1 MAEPADPGGSSSLR
15 DLAEKIL
22 PFGGAD
28 AHERVRD
35 AVEGLVRRGKLSA
48 EDADELVDELL
59 AGTKSQS
66 HRLADRAAGAL
77 SGLADQL
84 GLVRERQFDE
94 LELRVAQL
102 EHRLRLL
109 EQTADVRRDS
119 QAPPP
124 G

>member
-1 MAEPADPGGSSSLR
+1 MAEPADPGSGTLR
-15 DLAEKIL
+15 DLAEKL
-22 PFGGAD
+22 VPGGGTD
-28 AHERVRD
+28 AQTRIRD
-35 AVEGLVRRGKLSA
+35 TVEGLVRRGKLA
-48 EDADELVDELL
+48 PEDVDEVVNELV
-59 AGTKSQS
+59 AGSKSQT
-66 HRLADRAAGAL
+66 HRLADRASGAL

-109 EQTADVRRDS
+109 EQAADDRPDR